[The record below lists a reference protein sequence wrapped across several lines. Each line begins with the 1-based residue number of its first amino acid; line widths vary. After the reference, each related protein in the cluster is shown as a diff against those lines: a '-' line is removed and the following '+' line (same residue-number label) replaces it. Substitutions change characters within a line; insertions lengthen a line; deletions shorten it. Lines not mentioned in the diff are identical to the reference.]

1 MKKICLSFYSQLR
14 PPPTMIFANGEN
26 GNFIRSVAFCPDGQH
41 IATIADD
48 KYSILENIF
57 LT

>member
-1 MKKICLSFYSQLR
+1 
-14 PPPTMIFANGEN
+14 MIFANGEN